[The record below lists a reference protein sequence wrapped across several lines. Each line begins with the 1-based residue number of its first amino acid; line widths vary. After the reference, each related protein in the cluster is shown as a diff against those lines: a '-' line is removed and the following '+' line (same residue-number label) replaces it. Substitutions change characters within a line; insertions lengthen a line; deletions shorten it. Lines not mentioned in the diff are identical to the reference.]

1 MKDMNNTNN
10 LNNFSQTQDL
20 TTLKKWRRDLHQIPE
35 LALTL
40 PKTQSYLW
48 NILSNL
54 ECTLSK
60 PIEYGI
66 AAFFDADKKTT
77 LAFRTDM
84 DALPVLEKTGRPFQS
99 KHEGCMHACGHDGHM
114 SAMLLFAQRLNE
126 YYKSL
131 DYNVLLIFQPGEETP
146 GGAKPILESGLFE
159 KYNVVNVFGTH
170 LWPLIEKGV
179 LATRKG
185 PLMASATE
193 VDIVIY
199 GKAVH
204 SARKEEGIDALA
216 IGMEFLK
223 QAYELESSLPNEVF
237 RLLQFGKME
246 AGVVRNVVAGECI
259 LQGTL
264 RAFEDEYV
272 SFLKEGLET
281 IAQKLA
287 EKTGATIE
295 VNYSAAYPAV
305 INDPELVDTLV
316 TLRPNM
322 VLFEKPLMI
331 AEDFA
336 FYQRK
341 VPGVFFYTGTG
352 TGIELHDARFDFDED
367 ILLKTVDLYED
378 IVHYPN
384 FKKE

>member
-1 MKDMNNTNN
+1 MKGMNNTDN
-10 LNNFSQTQDL
+10 LINSSQAEDL
-20 TTLKKWRRDLHQIPE
+20 KALKIWRRSLHQIPE

-40 PKTQSYLW
+40 PETQDYLW
-48 NILSNL
+48 NVLSEL
-54 ECTLSK
+54 DCTLSK

-66 AAFFDADKKTT
+66 AAFFDAGKKTT

-84 DALPVLEKTGRPFQS
+84 DALPVLENTKVPFKS

-114 SAMLLFAQRLNE
+114 SAMLLFATHLNE
-126 YYKSL
+126 YYKNL
-131 DYNVLLIFQPGEETP
+131 DYNILLIFQPGEETP
-146 GGAKPILESGLFE
+146 GGAKPIVDSGLFE

-170 LWPLIEKGV
+170 LWPLIEKGT

-193 VDIVIY
+193 VDIVIQ

-223 QAYELESSLPNEVF
+223 QAYQLEASLPHDVF

-246 AGVVRNVVAGECI
+246 AGVVRNVVAGKCV

-264 RAFEDEYV
+264 RAFEDENV
-272 SFLKEGLET
+272 SFLKEGLEK
-281 IAQKLA
+281 IAKELE
-287 EKTGATIE
+287 EKTGAKIE

-305 INDPELVDTLV
+305 MNDEKLVDTLV
-316 TLRPNM
+316 KLRPNT

-331 AEDFA
+331 AEDFSV
-336 FYQRK
+336 YQRK
-341 VPGVFFYTGTG
+341 VPGLFFYTGTG
-352 TGIELHDARFDFDED
+352 TGIELHDSHFDFDEAV
-367 ILLKTVDLYED
+367 LLNTVAVYED
-378 IVHYPN
+378 LVRWPG
-384 FKKE
+384 FSKE